1 MFRGRVVSGLRLL
14 ALADSLVLTLAPAA
28 KAETIPLPKIDYEAK
43 ATLLNDGSLL
53 TRHSKGK
60 MRIEVQ
66 MRQLKE
72 TMIGFIDLNRKV
84 MVLLLPIPGMQ
95 DTAVQVGFGDE
106 ATFGQVLGSGER
118 AGEDTVAG
126 ERCTIWK
133 VSSNDNRAEACITPD
148 GIALRTRAAIEGK
161 TQTVFE
167 VTELKRQ
174 PQKPA
179 DLEVPP
185 SVNIMKLPKGI
196 KGIPGF
202 PQL

>member
-14 ALADSLVLTLAPAA
+14 ALAVSLVLTLAPAA

-95 DTAVQVGFGDE
+95 DTA
-106 ATFGQVLGSGER
+106 
-118 AGEDTVAG
+118 DTVAG